1 MWIALPGD
9 NDTRDTGDHDISLAI
24 KKGKGKKTKKTRRGM
39 PGVKK
44 GINKFNEGYS
54 NRQWVKLAG
63 YNFWQLNLSVIYR

>member
-9 NDTRDTGDHDISLAI
+9 NETRDTGDNDISLEI
-24 KKGKGKKTKKTRRGM
+24 EEEMDKKAKKTRRGM

-54 NRQWVKLAG
+54 SRQWVKLAG
-63 YNFWQLNLSVIYR
+63 

>member
-1 MWIALPGD
+1 MQGW
-9 NDTRDTGDHDISLAI
+9 RRWRSLI
-24 KKGKGKKTKKTRRGM
+24 KCPKKTKKTRRGM

-63 YNFWQLNLSVIYR
+63 YNFWQLILSVICR